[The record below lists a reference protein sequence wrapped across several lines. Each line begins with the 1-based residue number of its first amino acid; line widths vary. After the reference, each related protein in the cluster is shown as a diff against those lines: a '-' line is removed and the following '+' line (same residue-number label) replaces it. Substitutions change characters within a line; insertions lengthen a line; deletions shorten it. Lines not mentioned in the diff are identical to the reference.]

1 MQKTKQN
8 KKTLQWTNKDAQV
21 AAALDMRGGR
31 ERMRGG
37 GGGVGV
43 GWSGGGRLVAVEPR
57 RRLDFLLD
65 VVPEPAAWN
74 RHSVASGGRRAV
86 PSAPA
91 G

>member
-1 MQKTKQN
+1 ME
-8 KKTLQWTNKDAQV
+8 W
-21 AAALDMRGGR
+21 
-31 ERMRGG
+31 
-37 GGGVGV
+37 
-43 GWSGGGRLVAVEPR
+43 GGGRLVAVEPR